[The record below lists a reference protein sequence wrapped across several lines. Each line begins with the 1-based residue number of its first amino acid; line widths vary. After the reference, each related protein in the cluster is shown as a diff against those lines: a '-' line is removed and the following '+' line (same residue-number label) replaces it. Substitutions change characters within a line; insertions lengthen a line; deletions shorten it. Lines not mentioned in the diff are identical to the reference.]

1 MAVYLIQSS
10 MDKEKIKKIIDQI
23 LENNV
28 GEEILNSELAY
39 VHLTLALAYLQQV
52 IEEDNA
58 TLQ

>member
-1 MAVYLIQSS
+1 